1 MSKIKKSNDE
11 IIVIYRDGNKTI
23 AMNKTTGEKA
33 EAKCSP
39 EDEFNFGV
47 DAKLALDRL
56 FGAPYYDA
64 TKYKIVK
71 QDQYKVGDKVVI
83 KSATYFKDF
92 LSQIDF
98 KYFFDQKGVLNK
110 YFGKPVTIK
119 KKISPTGY
127 LIIEDQEKYIWRSSV
142 IAGKLVEIE
151 SENGYAGQA
160 EDAAK
165 IIKAYID
172 AFTKHGLTREEA
184 FELFAIAARK

>member
-23 AMNKTTGEKA
+23 AMNKVTGEKA

-39 EDEFNFGV
+39 EDEFNFSVG
-47 DAKLALDRL
+47 AKLALDRL
-56 FGAPYYDA
+56 FGALYYDT
-64 TKYKIVK
+64 TKYRLVK

-83 KSATYFKDF
+83 KSVTYFKDF
-92 LSQIDF
+92 LGPIDF

-119 KKISPTGY
+119 KKISSTGY
-127 LIIEDQEKYIWRSSV
+127 RIIEDQEKYIWCSSV

-151 SENGYAGQA
+151 SENGYKGQA
-160 EDAAK
+160 EEAAK
-165 IIKAYID
+165 MIKAYID
-172 AFTKHGLTREEA
+172 AYTKHGFTREEA
-184 FELFAIAARK
+184 FKLFTIATRK

>member
-23 AMNKTTGEKA
+23 ATNKTTGEKA

-47 DAKLALDRL
+47 GAKLALDRL
-56 FGAPYYDA
+56 FGAPHYDA
-64 TKYKIVK
+64 SRYKIVK

-92 LSQIDF
+92 LGPIDF

-127 LIIEDQEKYIWRSSV
+127 RIIEDQEKYIWCSSV

-160 EDAAK
+160 EEAAK
-165 IIKAYID
+165 MIKAYID
-172 AFTKHGLTREEA
+172 AYTKHGFTREEA
-184 FELFAIAARK
+184 FKLFTIATRK

>member
-1 MSKIKKSNDE
+1 MSKIKMSNYE
-11 IIVIYRDGNKTI
+11 MIVIYRDGNKTI

-47 DAKLALDRL
+47 GAKLALDRL

-64 TKYKIVK
+64 TKYRLVE
-71 QDQYKVGDKVVI
+71 QDHYQVGDKVVI

-92 LSQIDF
+92 LDPIDF
-98 KYFFDQKGVLNK
+98 KYFIDQKGVLNK

-127 LIIEDQEKYIWRSSV
+127 RIIEDQEKYIWCSSV
-142 IAGKLVEIE
+142 IAGKLVEIG
-151 SENGYAGQA
+151 SENGYKGQA
-160 EDAAK
+160 EEAAK
-165 IIKAYID
+165 MIKAYID
-172 AFTKHGLTREEA
+172 AYTKHGFIREEA
-184 FELFAIAARK
+184 FKLFTIATRK